1 MKHILAIGLFV
12 SCVFA
17 CGGSTPPPAAPMAPP
32 AADNGQPRMQAAL
45 SSLQKAQAEAT
56 AAEANKGG
64 HREKALE
71 LIQQAIDAV
80 NAGMQYATEHATEAG
95 EPEGPAEPEP
105 VDEEVKGAGNQPHM
119 AAAVVALRE
128 ARKQLHD
135 AKHDKG
141 GFRDKAIGLSKQAIE
156 QLKEGIR
163 FADHH

>member
-1 MKHILAIGLFV
+1 MRTILAIGLFTIAL
-12 SCVFA
+12 FA
-17 CGGSTPPPAAPMAPP
+17 CGGSTPPPASPAP
-32 AADNGQPRMQAAL
+32 DNGQPRMQSAL
-45 SSLQKAQAEAT
+45 QSLQQAQTETT

-64 HREKALE
+64 HREKALA
-71 LIQQAIDAV
+71 LIQQAIDAT
-80 NAGMQYATEHATEAG
+80 NAGIQYAASHANEAG
-95 EPEGPAEPEP
+95 ADEGPAAPEP

-141 GFRDKAIGLSKQAIE
+141 GFRKQALEFSQQALE

-163 FADHH
+163 FADHHE